1 MPAVGSVCNACAVG
15 SLHSRCSTP
24 VPPTCSPGGRV
35 HLNSRR
41 PCGLAEQQLAI
52 GEAQMS
58 AEPAVVQLEALMA
71 KTDAR
76 KRLGDGLT
84 AWQNSANLFQCAT
97 YAQNSMPECHC
108 QLWMAPRRFPCNF
121 RSIDTSEMAP
131 GLFRPWICCQDLRS
145 CWNRHPNIEI
155 MPNPQRNPVAQLFRL
170 LLQGCHDDSCTVTH
184 RSQSFMWQMGSG
196 HCII

>member
-1 MPAVGSVCNACAVG
+1 MPAVGSVCNACTVG

-108 QLWMAPRRFPCNF
+108 QLWMAPRRFRYWESYPL
-121 RSIDTSEMAP
+121 P
-131 GLFRPWICCQDLRS
+131 GRCDGELQTRRRQA
-145 CWNRHPNIEI
+145 
-155 MPNPQRNPVAQLFRL
+155 AQSRARRTG
-170 LLQGCHDDSCTVTH
+170 LQNG
-184 RSQSFMWQMGSG
+184 
-196 HCII
+196 